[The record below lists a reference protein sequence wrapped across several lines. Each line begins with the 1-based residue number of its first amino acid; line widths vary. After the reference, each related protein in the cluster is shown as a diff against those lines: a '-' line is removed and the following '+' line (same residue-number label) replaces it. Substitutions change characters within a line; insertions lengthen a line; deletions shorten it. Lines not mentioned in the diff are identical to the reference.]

1 MLAHVRVS
9 ARVLALVLAIPITVS
24 PVLWAARAS
33 NDSAEITALLA
44 DAKSEAGLL
53 KQDTEDM
60 ESFTRS
66 NSSWQ
71 SYAITINKVKQH
83 VNELGDLSSKL
94 NNARSGGSPWQQDA
108 IDRINPLLK
117 ELATNVEATINQL
130 NQHQS
135 LVHSSHYKEYVQA
148 THEQATNVASLISDY
163 VEYGK
168 SKDKMEALAKE
179 Q

>member
-1 MLAHVRVS
+1 MDTSALKQQINKENIEMSTPTRVS
-9 ARVLALVLAIPITVS
+9 AAVLALVLAIPITVS

-117 ELATNVEATINQL
+117 ELVTNVTGLRLRSLAARKRLVAASPATVKFRL
-130 NQHQS
+130 
-135 LVHSSHYKEYVQA
+135 LA
-148 THEQATNVASLISDY
+148 TGA
-163 VEYGK
+163 
-168 SKDKMEALAKE
+168 
-179 Q
+179 